1 MTLWPRTLSLRL
13 AFMFSLVSVLL
24 LGAVGFYLYQSL
36 QREITWRDDQAL
48 LGRVQ
53 RMQALIT
60 DSDSID
66 TLRRRPQLYENML
79 GNRDNVLWI
88 VDDVGQLL
96 IDVNPLA
103 LPVPELPPASSPQLG
118 DSPGDKS
125 LRLAW
130 FDVPSSGRHL
140 TLIAG
145 KLVNEREQML
155 GAYRMKIWI
164 ALLVGAVSA
173 FLLGWMV
180 SQRGLRPVRQLATRA
195 ASIDVQHLHLRLQAF
210 KDVNELSTL
219 SHALNQMLARL
230 EDGFAQLTRFS
241 EDLAHEMRTPLSN
254 LMGQTQQTLG
264 RSRSPEVYQELLVS
278 NQEEYE
284 RLARMI
290 DSMLFLARTE
300 QPKASIN
307 RQQIDLYALVAQL
320 CDYFEGMGEDRG
332 IELINRSRPSVSDT
346 ALSCSK
352 HGLVGARLAR
362 EAVDSVSQAHRAIVL
377 RGQAS
382 LQQKDQVYSDSYS
395 VFDKSQGTLNADPEL
410 LRRAL
415 ANLIANALRYAT
427 SNTPVTIGSTLSS
440 GGLEVYVHNIGE
452 PIGAEHLPH
461 LFERFYRCDP
471 SRNQPGDSGGLG
483 LAIVR
488 SIMQA
493 HGGQVSVTSDSTGTV
508 FTLFLPA

>member
-13 AFMFSLVSVLL
+13 AFMFAVVSVLL

-36 QREITWRDDQAL
+36 QREIIWRDDQAL

-66 TLRRRPQLYENML
+66 ALRKRPQLYENML

-88 VDDVGQLL
+88 VDDAGQLL

-103 LPVPELPPASSPQLG
+103 LPVPDLPPAPSPTLG
-118 DSPGDKS
+118 NRPGDES

-130 FDVPSSGRHL
+130 FDVPGTGRHL
-140 TLIAG
+140 KLIAG
-145 KLVNEREQML
+145 KLVTEREQML
-155 GAYRMKIWI
+155 SAYRMKIWI
-164 ALLVGAVSA
+164 ALLVGAVLA

-195 ASIDVQHLHLRLQAF
+195 ATIDVQHLHLRLQEF
-210 KDVNELSTL
+210 KDVNELSAL

-264 RSRSPEVYQELLVS
+264 RSRPAEDYQDLLVS

-300 QPKASIN
+300 QPKASIK
-307 RQQIDLYALVAQL
+307 REPLDLHSLVAQL

-332 IELINRSRPSVSDT
+332 IELVN
-346 ALSCSK
+346 
-352 HGLVGARLAR
+352 
-362 EAVDSVSQAHRAIVL
+362 Q
-377 RGQAS
+377 
-382 LQQKDQVYSDSYS
+382 
-395 VFDKSQGTLNADPEL
+395 SQGTLSADPEL

-427 SNTPVTIGSTLSS
+427 PNTPVTIGSTPSA
-440 GGLEVYVHNIGE
+440 GGLEIYVHNQGE

-493 HGGQVSVTSDSTGTV
+493 HGGHVSVASDSSGTIFRLV
-508 FTLFLPA
+508 LPVEHAPLGTTFL